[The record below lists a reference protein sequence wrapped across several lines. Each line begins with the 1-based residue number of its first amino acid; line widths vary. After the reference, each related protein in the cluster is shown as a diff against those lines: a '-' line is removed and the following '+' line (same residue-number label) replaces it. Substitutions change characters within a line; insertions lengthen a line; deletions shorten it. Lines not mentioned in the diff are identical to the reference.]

1 MNATDVPAPVL
12 TQALTKRFGE
22 QTAVSEMSL
31 RVPPH
36 AIVGLIG
43 PSGCGKTTAV
53 RLMTGA
59 YEPTSGHALLF
70 GKDPTQLSSLERRRV
85 GYLPQQP
92 ILFDSLTLW
101 ENLNYS
107 ASLYGMRLR
116 RRKRLRDV
124 LDLTELT
131 GHERKR
137 VDQVSGGMKR
147 RLALAGDLG
156 PRPGG
161 AVPRRTDGRDRP
173 DPAAQVLGP
182 LPGAARRRTQLPR
195 HDPVRRRGRLL
206 RSRRRAC
213 PTAG

>member
-22 QTAVSEMSL
+22 QTAVCEMNL

-92 ILFDSLTLW
+92 ILFDNLTLW

-124 LDLTELT
+124 LELTELS

-137 VDQVSGGMKR
+137 VDQVLGRHEAPLG
-147 RLALAGDLG
+147 AGRHLG

-161 AVPRRTDGRDRP
+161 PLPRRTDGWDRP
-173 DPAAQVLGP
+173 DPPRASSGTASGSCATRDAASSSP
-182 LPGAARRRTQLPR
+182 PSTS
-195 HDPVRRRGRLL
+195 GRP
-206 RSRRRAC
+206 S
-213 PTAG
+213 TAISSA